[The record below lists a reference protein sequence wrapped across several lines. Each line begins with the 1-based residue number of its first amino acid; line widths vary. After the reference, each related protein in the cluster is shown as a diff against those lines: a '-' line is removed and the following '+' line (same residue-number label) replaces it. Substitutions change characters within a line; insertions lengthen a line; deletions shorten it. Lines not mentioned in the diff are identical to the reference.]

1 MKLAVHHA
9 THYEYPEP
17 VRDSYNELRLKPTSC
32 ESQNC
37 LSHELRIT
45 PSTEVTHYLDFY
57 LNWVHFFE
65 ISAPHSSLRI
75 VSESVVETSPPP
87 PLPGRPL
94 EFKELDTLQNN
105 EECYDFLFSSTY
117 VSTSVAA
124 WKLAMDIKSE
134 TRDLCSLAS
143 GIMEAIYR
151 DFTYDT
157 GSTTVNTHMD
167 EVLKLKKGVCQDFAH
182 VMIGLC
188 RCLKFPARYASGY
201 IYTGRGSQGPELRG
215 ADASHAWCEVFL
227 PGLGW
232 RGFDPTN
239 NRLIDEH
246 YVKIAIGRDY
256 DDITPVKGSYV
267 GGATRHLEV
276 GVNVTRLA

>member
-1 MKLAVHHA
+1 MKLAVHHT

-17 VRDSYNELRLKPTSC
+17 VRDSYNELRLKPTSGDR
-32 ESQNC
+32 QNC
-37 LSHELRIT
+37 LSHELQID
-45 PSTEVTHYLDFY
+45 PPAEVTHFLDFY
-57 LNWVHFFE
+57 LNCVHFFE
-65 ISAPHSSLRI
+65 IPKPHTELNIISK
-75 VSESVVETSPPP
+75 SVVETADALPPP
-87 PLPGRPL
+87 HEVLDFQEL
-94 EFKELDTLQNN
+94 ETLQNH

-117 VSTSVAA
+117 VSTSVSA
-124 WKLAMDIKSE
+124 WKLAMDIKSDCG
-134 TRDLCSLAS
+134 DLWTLANA
-143 GIMEAIYR
+143 IMQKIYG

-188 RCLKFPARYASGY
+188 RCLKFPARYVSGY
-201 IYTGRGSQGPELRG
+201 IYTGREGSELRG

-227 PGLGW
+227 PGHGW

-239 NRLIDEH
+239 NRVIDGH
-246 YVKIAIGRDY
+246 YIKISVGRDY

-276 GVNVTRLA
+276 GVTVTRLA